1 MNRYNAT
8 LYFKT
13 IQDAMDAGYCDAVMV
28 EDDVPE
34 CGYMAVITFQC
45 DSYEIEQ
52 DDDLLEYEIVK
63 VDEDQMDFIV

>member
-28 EDDVPE
+28 DDDIPE
-34 CGYMAVITFQC
+34 LGCQAVITFLC
-45 DSYEIEQ
+45 DGYEIEP
-52 DDDLLEYEIVK
+52 DDESLDVDLELIA
-63 VDEDQMDFIV
+63 